1 MNRPL
6 GLFLFVL
13 ALTGCAHRAQPNS
26 NCDWPPEIAGA
37 RDAHEDAEFA
47 EDLAIRYADA
57 RRGPHSGH
65 FDGMAEYGRTRDQCM
80 VKLFQI
86 VGSNHGVTQEQ
97 VRHSLAHRRVDLDL
111 AVILPFAVFYAW
123 AADFIAR
130 RISQRHADRRDTSAW
145 AVMTVYTSV
154 IAGAVGALAAEVWS
168 GLVESVRLGTGH
180 LSYRAERIPW
190 NHHGPG
196 MFVAG
201 LAVFWFLAT
210 LHYRAQCPLIPPQ
223 AEVK

>member
-13 ALTGCAHRAQPNS
+13 ALTGCARRAQPNS

-37 RDAHEDAEFA
+37 GNVHEDAEFA

-57 RRGPHSGH
+57 CRGPHSGH
-65 FDGMAEYGRTRDQCM
+65 FDGTAEYGRTRHQCM

-86 VGSNHGVTQEQ
+86 VGSDHDVTEEQ
-97 VRHSLAHRRVDLDL
+97 VRRSLAHRRVDLDL
-111 AVILPFAVFYAW
+111 AVILSFAVVYAW

-130 RISQRHADRRDTSAW
+130 RISRRHADRRDTSAW

-180 LSYRAERIPW
+180 LRYRAERIPW
-190 NHHGPG
+190 NHHASGCLLR
-196 MFVAG
+196 G
-201 LAVFWFLAT
+201 LPCSGFSRHSTIGLSA
-210 LHYRAQCPLIPPQ
+210 R
-223 AEVK
+223 